1 MRTTCVGSGTSTPD
15 SSRSQNLTSAI
26 RYFASQPS
34 IFPPAYER
42 DLPPPETFGTPPRNI
57 DERTKLEPPASAYKY
72 TLDSPSPSSAARA
85 LGDGEN
91 SYTAS
96 ELFGPDAST
105 VKVARCAPIRP
116 RARTDFCELASLE
129 LTLALRCSA
138 DENEDEEDVTDPSE
152 STTATVYADPC
163 AVEFWKASVNAVVE
177 QVRAKQLEEATARLE
192 AELEAF
198 FEEEE
203 EEEADDDDDF
213 EAVEIPDEADVSF
226 VGGYVSAVSENSGS
240 EEDGE
245 GAFDYDQWVA
255 DCKAL

>member
-1 MRTTCVGSGTSTPD
+1 MPTF
-15 SSRSQNLTSAI
+15 AI

-34 IFPPAYER
+34 VFPPGYER

-57 DERTKLEPPASAYKY
+57 DERTKLEPPPSAYKY
-72 TLDSPSPSSAARA
+72 TLDSPSPSPSSAARA

-105 VKVARCAPIRP
+105 VKVARYAPIRP
-116 RARTDFCELASLE
+116 RARIDFCELVSLE
-129 LTLALRCSA
+129 HTLALRCPA
-138 DENEDEEDVTDPSE
+138 DEIEHGDASMDASE
-152 STTATVYADPC
+152 SATATAYADPC
-163 AVEFWKASVNAVVE
+163 AVEFWKASVNGVVE
-177 QVRAKQLEEATARLE
+177 QVRAKQLEEAMVGLE

-198 FEEEE
+198 FEEDEA
-203 EEEADDDDDF
+203 ADDDDDF

>member
-1 MRTTCVGSGTSTPD
+1 MPTF
-15 SSRSQNLTSAI
+15 AI

-34 IFPPAYER
+34 VFPPGYER

-57 DERTKLEPPASAYKY
+57 DERTKLEPPPSAYKY
-72 TLDSPSPSSAARA
+72 TLDSPSPSPSSAARA

-105 VKVARCAPIRP
+105 VKVARYAPIRP
-116 RARTDFCELASLE
+116 RARIDFCELVSLE
-129 LTLALRCSA
+129 HTLALRCPA
-138 DENEDEEDVTDPSE
+138 DEIEHGDASMDASE
-152 STTATVYADPC
+152 SATATAYADPC
-163 AVEFWKASVNAVVE
+163 AVEFWKASVNGVVE
-177 QVRAKQLEEATARLE
+177 QGRAKQLEEAMVGLE

-198 FEEEE
+198 FEEDEA
-203 EEEADDDDDF
+203 ADDDDDF

-255 DCKAL
+255 DCEAL